1 MKTTT
6 RLLALLLA
14 LCMVFAFAACGKD
27 PSDPTDPT
35 DPSNPTTPTDP
46 DNPNPDE
53 PSKEEILKEL
63 QKTMLENTLAMQQK
77 NKDTIG
83 WLYIDGTTVNDVV
96 VKVNYNDDNKYYLR
110 RNANGEN
117 DNDGCY
123 YADFRCTSGNRSTIS
138 KNTVIYGHNLGRAE
152 NALLTDYQNHANG
165 PKFAQLLK
173 YQDEEFAKTHP
184 YIYYSTIEEDM
195 VWQVFAVFYT
205 DIKFDYIN
213 PNPADATFN
222 SLIKKAQDLSF
233 YDYDVEVTSN
243 DKILTLSTCTYRL
256 ADDTKLHYPND
267 YRYVV
272 MAKLLPAD
280 AAFPVTGSSLNSQ
293 LTSVPACQSIIKKAV
308 VKRLM
313 AKHHTSVLPETGA
326 EYKIRF
332 MLRKDQCEIM
342 LDTTGD
348 GLHKRGYRRNAMEA
362 PIRETLAATIAD
374 LGRVRRDSLVED
386 PFCGS
391 GTLLIEAAQ
400 KAMNIA
406 PGLKRRFAAERYS
419 FVPASLWA
427 EQRQKAL
434 AESKLDV
441 GFEAFGY
448 DIDPAAVALAN
459 ANAKLAGVEKRC
471 HFEVADVADFAAK
484 PEAIVLTNPPYGER
498 MNTIEGAAKLAR
510 TLGQQMA
517 EHPCAGL
524 YAITADME
532 FESHYGKRANKRRKM
547 YNGMIPC
554 QLYMYYEAPKF
565 EHKAKP
571 MPKQGFDGKR
581 TVEFKKK

>member
-1 MKTTT
+1 MRLAAAVAAAERKGLRFSSRIKITETDLSHLIGQVCFFRNKKKGNTMPAKFELIAPCFFGCESTAKFELT
-6 RLLALLLA
+6 RIGAEDIRVDDGRLSFAGGAEMIAAANLNLRTVERVMLLLA
-14 LCMVFAFAACGKD
+14 R
-27 PSDPTDPT
+27 
-35 DPSNPTTPTDP
+35 
-46 DNPNPDE
+46 
-53 PSKEEILKEL
+53 
-63 QKTMLENTLAMQQK
+63 
-77 NKDTIG
+77 
-83 WLYIDGTTVNDVV
+83 Y
-96 VKVNYNDDNKYYLR
+96 
-110 RNANGEN
+110 
-117 DNDGCY
+117 
-123 YADFRCTSGNRSTIS
+123 
-138 KNTVIYGHNLGRAE
+138 RA
-152 NALLTDYQNHANG
+152 
-165 PKFAQLLK
+165 
-173 YQDEEFAKTHP
+173 
-184 YIYYSTIEEDM
+184 
-195 VWQVFAVFYT
+195 
-205 DIKFDYIN
+205 
-213 PNPADATFN
+213 ATFD
-222 SLIKKAQDLSF
+222 DLF
-233 YDYDVEVTSN
+233 DGVYDIPWEE
-243 DKILTLSTCTYRL
+243 
-256 ADDTKLHYPND
+256 
-267 YRYVV
+267 
-272 MAKLLPAD
+272 LLPAD

-293 LTSVPACQSIIKKAV
+293 LSSVPACQSIIKKAV

-406 PGLKRRFAAERYS
+406 PGLKRRFAAERYG
-419 FVPASLWA
+419 FVPAAIWA

-434 AESKLDV
+434 AEAKLDV

-484 PEAIVLTNPPYGER
+484 ER
-498 MNTIEGAAKLAR
+498 GHRADESPVRRAHEHHRGAAKLAR
-510 TLGQQMA
+510 TLGQQMEA
-517 EHPCAGL
+517 HPCAGV
-524 YAITADME
+524 YAITADMD
-532 FESHYGKRANKRRKM
+532 FEHHYGKRANKRRKM

-554 QLYMYYEAPKF
+554 QLYMYYNAPKF
-565 EHKAKP
+565 EHTAKP
-571 MPKQGFDGKR
+571 MPKCGFDGKR
-581 TVEFKKK
+581 TAPNRFNKK